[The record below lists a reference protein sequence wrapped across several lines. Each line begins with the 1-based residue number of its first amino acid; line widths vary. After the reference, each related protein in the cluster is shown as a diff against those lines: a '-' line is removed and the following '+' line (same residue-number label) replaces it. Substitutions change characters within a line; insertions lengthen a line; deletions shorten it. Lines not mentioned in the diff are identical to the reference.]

1 MGTGGAAGVDL
12 PPGTHTW
19 RDLRAHARGVLN
31 AAAVPGLAP
40 AEVGWMLERASGMD
54 AAELAAAADDPASAR
69 AIGFLERMLERRVA
83 GEPLQYVLGVWQFH
97 DVELVVD
104 RRVLIPRP
112 ETEVVAEVALAEAER
127 LGIRRGRATG
137 WGSPRHRVVDL
148 GTGSGA
154 LTLVLTTRLLE
165 VEVWATDAS
174 ADAVAVARSNVAALG
189 PVATHVRLAEG
200 SWWDALDPALAGTL
214 ALVVS
219 NPPYLAEHEHA
230 GLDPVVRDHEPKR
243 ALVAGPTGL
252 EALTEILDGATTWLD
267 RPGTLVLEHAPDQG
281 DALAA
286 HARARGA
293 REVVHHDDLAGRRRV
308 LVARW

>member
-1 MGTGGAAGVDL
+1 MGDGGPAGVDVA
-12 PPGTHTW
+12 PGRHTW
-19 RDLRAHARGVLN
+19 RDLRAHARAVLA
-31 AAAVPGLAP
+31 AAAVPDLAP

-54 AAELAAAADDPASAR
+54 AAELAAAVDEPASAR
-69 AIGFLERMLERRVA
+69 AIGFLEQMLERRVA

-137 WGSPRHRVVDL
+137 WGVPRRRVVDL

-154 LTLVLTTRLLE
+154 LTLVMTSRLLD

-174 ADAVAVARSNVAALG
+174 ADALAVARANVASLG
-189 PVATHVRLAEG
+189 PVAAHVRLAEG
-200 SWWDALDPALAGTL
+200 SWWDALDPGLAGTF

-230 GLDPVVRDHEPKR
+230 GLDAVVRDHEPKA

-252 EALTEILDGATTWLD
+252 EALSTILDGAPRWLD
-267 RPGTLVLEHAPDQG
+267 RPGTVVLEHAPDQG
-281 DALAA
+281 DPLAA

-293 REVVHHDDLAGRRRV
+293 VDVLHHDDLAGRRRV